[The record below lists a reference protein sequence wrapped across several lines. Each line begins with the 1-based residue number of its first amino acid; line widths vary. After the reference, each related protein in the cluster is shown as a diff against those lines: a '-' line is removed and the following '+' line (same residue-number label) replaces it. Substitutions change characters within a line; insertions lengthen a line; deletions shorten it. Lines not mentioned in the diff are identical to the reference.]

1 MGVERAGGG
10 GGGNPGGPQGAAEP
24 ALADSCGRIVK
35 SLRVSVTD
43 RCNLRCEYCLPK
55 GNGLFGR
62 NDELLSFD
70 DITCV
75 VRVASRLG
83 INRVRVTGGEP
94 LLRPGVPELIA
105 QLKRETTVREVA
117 LTTNG
122 MLLERHVD
130 ALAAAGLDRLTVSVD
145 SLDPERFKKITC
157 TGSLDDVWR
166 GVRRASAA
174 GLRPLKINVLVLKGM
189 NDDEVDAWVELTRDH
204 DLVVRFLEL
213 MPVGEGA
220 NPELAERFVDL
231 TRVRHRLAGQYGL
244 VPRGDLPGNGPARYW
259 QVPGAQGVLG
269 FITPISDRYCD
280 TCSRFRLSSTG
291 ELRPCLAY
299 EVSVPLRDA
308 ARARDEAA
316 LEARFASAAA
326 LKPMGHEWT
335 EGGITQIGMA
345 RIGG

>member
-1 MGVERAGGG
+1 MGGL
-10 GGGNPGGPQGAAEP
+10 GASGTGEGAV
-24 ALADSCGRIVK
+24 LADSCGRIVK
-35 SLRVSVTD
+35 SLRLSVTD
-43 RCNLRCEYCLPK
+43 RCNMRCEYCLPK
-55 GNGLFGR
+55 GSGPFDG
-62 NDELLSFD
+62 NDALLSFD
-70 DITCV
+70 EITCV

-83 INRVRVTGGEP
+83 VNRVRITGGEP

-105 QLKRETTVREVA
+105 QLKRETTVQEVA

-166 GVRRASAA
+166 GIERAAVA

-189 NDDEVDAWVELTRDH
+189 NDDEIDAWVELTRHH

-220 NPELAERFVDL
+220 NPELADRYVDL
-231 TRVRHRLAGQYGL
+231 TRVRQRLQGQYGL
-244 VPRGDLPGNGPARYW
+244 VPRSGLPGNGPARYW
-259 QVPGAQGVLG
+259 QIPDAQGVLG

-291 ELRPCLAY
+291 DLRPCLAY
-299 EVSVPLRDA
+299 ETSVPLRDA
-308 ARARDEAA
+308 ARARDEAL
-316 LEARFASAAA
+316 LEARFSSAAA
-326 LKPMGHEWT
+326 LKPMGHQWT
-335 EGGITQIGMA
+335 EGGITLIRMSK
-345 RIGG
+345 IGG

>member
-1 MGVERAGGG
+1 MGSAVAGDASAGEG
-10 GGGNPGGPQGAAEP
+10 V
-24 ALADSCGRIVK
+24 LADSCGRIVK

-43 RCNLRCEYCLPK
+43 RCNMRCEYCLPN
-55 GNGLFGR
+55 GNGPFQR
-62 NDELLSFD
+62 DAELLSFD

-83 INRVRVTGGEP
+83 VNRVRITGGEP
-94 LLRPGVPELIA
+94 LLRPGVPDLIA

-130 ALAAAGLDRLTVSVD
+130 ALAASGLDRLTVSVD

-189 NDDEVDAWVELTRDH
+189 NDDEIDAWVELTRDH

-220 NPELAERFVDL
+220 NPHLADRYVDL
-231 TRVRHRLAGQYGL
+231 TKVRHRLAEQYGL
-244 VPRGDLPGNGPARYW
+244 VARSDLPGNGPARYW
-259 QVPGAQGVLG
+259 HVPGAAGVIG

-280 TCSRFRLSSTG
+280 TCSRFRLTSTG
-291 ELRPCLAY
+291 DLRPCLAY

-308 ARARDEAA
+308 VRARDEAL
-316 LEARFASAAA
+316 LEARFSSAAA

-335 EGGITQIGMA
+335 EGGITQIRMS